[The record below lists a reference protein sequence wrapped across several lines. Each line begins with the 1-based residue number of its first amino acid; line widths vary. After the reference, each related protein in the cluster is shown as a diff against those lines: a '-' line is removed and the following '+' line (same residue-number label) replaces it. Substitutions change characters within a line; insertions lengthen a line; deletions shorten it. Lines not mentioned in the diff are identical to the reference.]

1 MITVLLFS
9 IPVTTFSAVIQNSF
23 TYECVDSNG
32 VYGNCTFDDLIA
44 ATVNFIDKITI
55 LVLELTVFI
64 IAYAGFQYMTSGGN
78 VSQRAS
84 ATKMLLSVVKGI
96 AIILCAAVAVTMWI
110 IWAGFQFVLAQGNP
124 GAIDKAK
131 SNLLWS
137 LIGAGILLGA
147 VGISAAVQSTF
158 DALTK

>member
-1 MITVLLFS
+1 MLKIIKKYFFWAPLLSVLLFS
-9 IPVTTFSAVIQNSF
+9 VPVTTFSAVIQNSF

-78 VSQRAS
+78 VSQRDK

-96 AIILCAAVAVTMWI
+96 AIILCAWLIVTLI
-110 IWAGFQFVLAQGNP
+110 ANT
-124 GAIDKAK
+124 
-131 SNLLWS
+131 LLKPD
-137 LIGAGILLGA
+137 IPVILEN
-147 VGISAAVQSTF
+147 
-158 DALTK
+158 K

>member
-1 MITVLLFS
+1 MFKIIQKYFFWAPLITVLLFS

-96 AIILCAAVAVTMWI
+96 AIILCAWLIVTLI
-110 IWAGFQFVLAQGNP
+110 ANT
-124 GAIDKAK
+124 
-131 SNLLWS
+131 LLKPD
-137 LIGAGILLGA
+137 IPVILEN
-147 VGISAAVQSTF
+147 
-158 DALTK
+158 K